1 MINVFLRISFFCSFF
16 SFYNYSYA
24 HEVDSLSTHG
34 NSGLTFSHVVKQT
47 SPSVVN
53 IYTSKLI
60 KQRRPTL
67 FNDPFFQRF
76 FGGNLDDSLGLSR
89 ERIENSLGSGV
100 IVRADGIIVTNNHV
114 IDGADRI
121 TVVLADRR
129 EFDASIVGTDK
140 RTDIAVLRIITPP
153 KNLPVLNLEVQ
164 DNIDVGDIVFAIGNP
179 FGVGQTVTSGIVS
192 ALARSNIGV
201 SDFRS
206 FIQTDAAI
214 NPGNSGGA
222 LVSIDGNLVGINTA
236 IFSQDGGNVGIGF
249 AIPTVMVKVVVGSI
263 LKDGRAIRGWLGAKG
278 QTITSEI
285 ADALGLERPIGV
297 IVNKVYDLSPAKKS
311 GIRVGDIL
319 LSVNGNDIIDSNNL
333 SYLLATVEVG
343 SKTNLIILRD
353 NIQKNIDII
362 LIPPPE
368 RPLRNV
374 KNIEQNIPPFGG
386 IKIAN
391 LNPALAEELG
401 VETQEGVI
409 VLSII
414 RRSFARQIGLLPG
427 DLIIQVNGKKI
438 EKVSDFLKVISKQ
451 DREWVFTFN
460 RGGKLIQRS
469 VGL

>member
-1 MINVFLRISFFCSFF
+1 
-16 SFYNYSYA
+16 
-24 HEVDSLSTHG
+24 
-34 NSGLTFSHVVKQT
+34 
-47 SPSVVN
+47 
-53 IYTSKLI
+53 
-60 KQRRPTL
+60 
-67 FNDPFFQRF
+67 
-76 FGGNLDDSLGLSR
+76 
-89 ERIENSLGSGV
+89 
-100 IVRADGIIVTNNHV
+100 
-114 IDGADRI
+114 
-121 TVVLADRR
+121 
-129 EFDASIVGTDK
+129 
-140 RTDIAVLRIITPP
+140 
-153 KNLPVLNLEVQ
+153 
-164 DNIDVGDIVFAIGNP
+164 
-179 FGVGQTVTSGIVS
+179 
-192 ALARSNIGV
+192 
-201 SDFRS
+201 
-206 FIQTDAAI
+206 
-214 NPGNSGGA
+214 
-222 LVSIDGNLVGINTA
+222 VGINTA

-249 AIPTVMVKVVVGSI
+249 AIPTVMVKVVVRSI
-263 LKDGRAIRGWLGAKG
+263 LKDGRAIRGWLGAKS

-374 KNIEQNIPPFGG
+374 KTIEQNIPPFGG
-386 IKIAN
+386 ITIAN

-414 RRSFARQIGLLPG
+414 RRSFARQIGLSPG
-427 DLIIQVNGKKI
+427 DLIVQVNGKKI

-451 DREWVFTFN
+451 DRDWVFTFN

-469 VGL
+469 IRL

>member
-129 EFDASIVGTDK
+129 EFDALIVGTDK

-469 VGL
+469 VRL

>member
-1 MINVFLRISFFCSFF
+1 M
-16 SFYNYSYA
+16 
-24 HEVDSLSTHG
+24 
-34 NSGLTFSHVVKQT
+34 
-47 SPSVVN
+47 
-53 IYTSKLI
+53 
-60 KQRRPTL
+60 
-67 FNDPFFQRF
+67 
-76 FGGNLDDSLGLSR
+76 
-89 ERIENSLGSGV
+89 
-100 IVRADGIIVTNNHV
+100 
-114 IDGADRI
+114 
-121 TVVLADRR
+121 
-129 EFDASIVGTDK
+129 
-140 RTDIAVLRIITPP
+140 
-153 KNLPVLNLEVQ
+153 
-164 DNIDVGDIVFAIGNP
+164 
-179 FGVGQTVTSGIVS
+179 
-192 ALARSNIGV
+192 ARSNIGV

-285 ADALGLERPIGV
+285 EDALGLERPIGV

-469 VGL
+469 VRL